1 MTNIVNISLPLKH
14 KIRHP
19 KKHTLKSPAIFF
31 LHGFGSNM
39 HDLFS
44 LSTYFPSDW
53 TCISL
58 EGMIPIDFGGW
69 AWAEI
74 DFNNMMVL
82 PKPEQMFEHRTKI
95 IHCIEICTE
104 KLKLDPEKIYLLG
117 FSQGASISIFCGLTH
132 PELFHGIVSLCGV
145 IRPNGFSKE
154 IDKDKIRDLNLFMA
168 NGTEDELVP
177 IELGRRSKK
186 YLEDAGVKPAYREYS
201 AGHTIS
207 NECLQEMLKWLEE
220 LQEK

>member
-1 MTNIVNISLPLKH
+1 MTNITNIPLPLKNM
-14 KIRHP
+14 IRSSNIHA
-19 KKHTLKSPAIFF
+19 TKSQAVFF

-44 LSTYFPSDW
+44 LSPYFPSDW

-58 EGMIPIDFGGW
+58 EGTIPISVGGW

-74 DFNNMMVL
+74 DFSNMMVL
-82 PKPEQMFEHRTKI
+82 PKPEQLLEHRTKI
-95 IHCIEICTE
+95 LHCIEICTE
-104 KLKLDPEKIYLLG
+104 ELGLEPKRIYLVG

-154 IDKDKIRDLNLFMA
+154 INKDKVRDLNLFMA
-168 NGTEDELVP
+168 NGTEDELIP
-177 IELGRRSKK
+177 IELGRRSKT
-186 YLEDAGVKPAYREYS
+186 YLESTGVKPVYREYP

-207 NECLQEMLKWLEE
+207 TECLQEMLQWLDG
-220 LQEK
+220 LSDK